1 MSKIRA
7 RVEEEEFAYKKYDE
21 HTARPKVG
29 RLDLNDLIKR
39 SKLREKEEKQT
50 NALIIGGVAL
60 LVFILSLFIFL

>member
-1 MSKIRA
+1 MGKIRT
-7 RVEEEEFAYKKYDE
+7 RVEKEEFAYQKYDS
-21 HTARPKVG
+21 HTARPKVS

-50 NALIIGGVAL
+50 NALIIGGAAL